1 MEKHGKLTPTSLP
14 GVESAVTRT
23 DRQAQRRIIDGED
36 AKRARPLQR
45 APAHTHHAMDAVPG
59 DHGIKR
65 PREAIT
71 PRHTSPFVSANDVT
85 ASLQEQAQR
94 FISQLEMG
102 EVLEHDRDTTEAVM
116 TGTDESAQWAYGSE
130 YYLRHDGEDDKE
142 HPSRS
147 HTVGS
152 TAAAAAAQESA
163 SDAQADKARKVV
175 VSLTVAPPSFFTS
188 GNDFETS
195 VLSRR
200 SAAAAHKDDND
211 DGGDLDRRDGF
222 ATSRFLHEALRTSD
236 VDIIVPVVS
245 HSCSLAVSASKG
257 SQTLAELKR
266 LMDRERTN
274 RDVMDTSKSSL
285 TQLLQK
291 DTYGRVVNGEEKEVE
306 GVGGGSAPGH
316 AHSGRVSSFADDRC
330 NDDGEEE
337 EAKYL
342 KRQLCLEK
350 ERLAEMTQLRGTLDA
365 SSTASPPAAGG
376 ANSQWGSNQESRRQ
390 RKDEQ
395 LARIEGRK
403 AQMETLA
410 DDADEVERR
419 DAMRRQ
425 RESLPIHHCKDE
437 LLRYVGESAVTVV
450 VGETGSGKT
459 TQLVQYLYQ
468 RGYARHGKIIGCTQ
482 PRRLAAIGVARR
494 VSDEMGCALGTTVGY
509 SIHLDD
515 TTTADTRVKFMTD
528 GVLLR
533 ETVNDPSLDKYSV
546 VMLDEAHERSVD
558 TDVLMGVLKL
568 ALRRRGDLK
577 LIVTSATMDV
587 RKFSAFFGNAPCY
600 EIPGQT
606 FPVKIHYSA
615 TPVADYVAE
624 AVFRVCQLHLQM
636 PLEAKHDILV
646 FMTGREDVYGTCELI
661 RRRLTELSPQHLS
674 TLLIISCLSEAAPAR
689 STEIGVLEA
698 TPAGLR
704 KVVVATNVA
713 ETSLTIDGVRYVVDC
728 GFMKTNVYRPSI
740 GMNTLQRYPTSQA
753 QANQRK
759 GRAGRTT
766 EGTCYRL
773 YTEVQ
778 YAEEMLPNSV
788 PEIQRSSVD
797 SVVLLLKSIGVHRLR
812 DFEFMDAPPAANVR
826 SSMFHLWVLG
836 FLDDAGAITA
846 PGQQALEFPM
856 SPVLAKLLLE
866 SATMGCA
873 LEMARIVAMIS
884 ADPKNLF
891 ELPKG
896 REKVAQQHHSRFY
909 ANDSDHLTLLHVFT
923 QYLDHGRSRQWA
935 QDHFL
940 HAPTLA
946 RAHDVFA
953 QLIEK
958 LRKLHL
964 PIQSCGH
971 AETDKVRHCLAKAF
985 VLQAARRSDRRWTE
999 YRPLLNAGVACAVHP
1014 ASAVHARSE
1023 MPPYIIYNDLLLT
1036 HKEYLVMVTAVEPEW
1051 LVESSRG
1058 IYEMRHGM
1066 TSSSTTTAPSSF
1078 AVAAATTPTPS
1089 TASRA
1094 SHASMSSSP
1103 TAPSASG
1110 SSTTVCAEAKAPTKK
1125 PAFGMLSSK
1134 RRPNI

>member
-1 MEKHGKLTPTSLP
+1 MSN
-14 GVESAVTRT
+14 
-23 DRQAQRRIIDGED
+23 
-36 AKRARPLQR
+36 
-45 APAHTHHAMDAVPG
+45 
-59 DHGIKR
+59 DHGSKR
-65 PREAIT
+65 PREASA
-71 PRHTSPFVSANDVT
+71 PRHTLPAVSETDVT
-85 ASLQEQAQR
+85 ASLQGQAQR
-94 FISQLEMG
+94 FVSQVEMG
-102 EVLEHDRDTTEAVM
+102 ELLEHDRDTTEAVM
-116 TGTDESAQWAYGSE
+116 TGADESAQWAYGSE
-130 YYLRHDGEDDKE
+130 YYLRHEREDDKVL
-142 HPSRS
+142 PSRS
-147 HTVGS
+147 HAVGS
-152 TAAAAAAQESA
+152 
-163 SDAQADKARKVV
+163 SDAHVGKAPKVV
-175 VSLTVAPPSFFTS
+175 VSLTVAPPPFFTS
-188 GNDFETS
+188 GTDFETS

-200 SAAAAHKDDND
+200 LEATLHKDDDD
-211 DGGDLDRRDGF
+211 DGTELNRGDES
-222 ATSRFLHEALRTSD
+222 AAPYFLHEALRTSD
-236 VDIIVPVVS
+236 LDIIVPVVS

-257 SQTLAELKR
+257 SHTLAELKR

-285 TQLLQK
+285 AQLLHK
-291 DTYGRVVNGEEKEVE
+291 DTYGRVVKEEEKAVT
-306 GVGGGSAPGH
+306 GVVSCSAPGQ
-316 AHSGRVSSFADDRC
+316 AHSSSVSSLAGDHHQ
-330 NDDGEEE
+330 DDGEED
-337 EAKYL
+337 EAKHL
-342 KRQLCLEK
+342 KRQLRLEQ
-350 ERLAEMTQLRGTLDA
+350 ERLAEMTRLRGAPDA
-365 SSTASPPAAGG
+365 SSTAPSIAAGG
-376 ANSQWGSNQESRRQ
+376 ANSQWSSNQESRRQ

-395 LARIEGRK
+395 LARIEERK
-403 AQMETLA
+403 AQMEALE
-410 DDADEVERR
+410 DDTNEVARR

-425 RESLPIHHCKDE
+425 REALPIHHCKEE
-437 LLRYVGESAVTVV
+437 LLRYIGESAVTVV

-468 RGYARHGKIIGCTQ
+468 RGYAQHGKIIGCTQ

-515 TTTADTRVKFMTD
+515 TTTAETRVKFMTD

-533 ETVNDPSLDKYSV
+533 ETVNDPSLDKYSIL
-546 VMLDEAHERSVD
+546 MLDEAHERSVD
-558 TDVLMGVLKL
+558 TDVLMGVLKR

-587 RKFSAFFGNAPCY
+587 SKFSAFFGNAPCY

-606 FPVKIHYSA
+606 FPVKIHYSP
-615 TPVADYVAE
+615 TPVADYVSE

-636 PLEAKHDILV
+636 PLEDKHDILV

-661 RRRLTELSPQHLS
+661 RRRLQELSPQHLS
-674 TLLIISCLSEAAPAR
+674 TLLIMPCLSEVASAW
-689 STEIGVLEA
+689 STEIGVLDA

-740 GMNTLQRYPTSQA
+740 GMNTLQRYPISHA

-773 YTEVQ
+773 YTEAQ

-812 DFEFMDAPPAANVR
+812 DFDFMDAPPAANVR
-826 SSMFHLWVLG
+826 NSMFHLWVLG
-836 FLDDAGAITA
+836 FLDDAGAITEQ
-846 PGQQALEFPM
+846 GQQALEFPM

-866 SATMGCA
+866 SVKMGCS

-909 ANDSDHLTLLHVFT
+909 SNDSDHLTLLHVFT
-923 QYLDHGRSRQWA
+923 QYLDHERSRQWA

-940 HAPTLA
+940 HAPTLS
-946 RAHDVFA
+946 RANDVFV
-953 QLIEK
+953 QLIER
-958 LRKLHL
+958 LRKVHL
-964 PIQSCGH
+964 PIRSCGH
-971 AETDKVRHCLAKAF
+971 AEMDKVRYCLAKAF
-985 VLQAARRSDRRWTE
+985 SLQAARRSERQWTD

-1058 IYEMRHGM
+1058 IYEMHHAS
-1066 TSSSTTTAPSSF
+1066 TSSPRITAPSSF
-1078 AVAAATTPTPS
+1078 AVEATTTPMP
-1089 TASRA
+1089 SRT
-1094 SHASMSSSP
+1094 SHGSMSSSL
-1103 TAPSASG
+1103 TAPSASK
-1110 SSTTVCAEAKAPTKK
+1110 SSTKVSAEAKAPAKK
-1125 PAFGMLSSK
+1125 ASFGFLSST
-1134 RRPNI
+1134 RRANI

>member
-1 MEKHGKLTPTSLP
+1 M
-14 GVESAVTRT
+14 SA
-23 DRQAQRRIIDGED
+23 
-36 AKRARPLQR
+36 
-45 APAHTHHAMDAVPG
+45 
-59 DHGIKR
+59 DHDLKR
-65 PREAIT
+65 PREKYT
-71 PRHTSPFVSANDVT
+71 VNQVHPLLSAKGVD
-85 ASLQEQAQR
+85 ASTQEQALR
-94 FISQLEMG
+94 FISQIEAG
-102 EVLEHDRDTTEAVM
+102 ELLEHDRDTTEAVM
-116 TGTDESAQWAYGSE
+116 TGADESAQWAYGSE
-130 YYLRHDGEDDKE
+130 YYLCYNGNNDKE
-142 HPSRS
+142 HTS
-147 HTVGS
+147 GN
-152 TAAAAAAQESA
+152 AAAAREGG
-163 SDAQADKARKVV
+163 SDGQAGKARKIVV
-175 VSLTVAPPSFFTS
+175 NFTMALPSFFFS
-188 GNDFETS
+188 GHDFETS
-195 VLSRR
+195 TR
-200 SAAAAHKDDND
+200 SGTAAATAREHDVDD
-211 DGGDLDRRDGF
+211 DGGGGGGVDVDRRGELF
-222 ATSRFLHEALRTSD
+222 TSRFLHEALRTTD

-245 HSCSLAVSASKG
+245 HSCSLAVSALKG
-257 SQTLAELKR
+257 SQALLELKR

-291 DTYGRVVNGEEKEVE
+291 DVYGCVVKADAQAVATGSSGSHPNHAHGGRVTNLAADHLNDGDTDVGEAE
-306 GVGGGSAPGH
+306 
-316 AHSGRVSSFADDRC
+316 
-330 NDDGEEE
+330 
-337 EAKYL
+337 YL
-342 KRQLCLEK
+342 QRQLRLEQ
-350 ERLAEMTQLRGTLDA
+350 ERLAEVTRLHGVPGA
-365 SSTASPPAAGG
+365 SPSTAAATRAG
-376 ANSQWGSNQESRRQ
+376 AEDSQWGSGQEKRRQ
-390 RKDEQ
+390 RKEQ
-395 LARIEGRK
+395 QLSLIEERK

-410 DDADEVERR
+410 DKPAEVERR

-425 RESLPIHHCKDE
+425 RESLPIYDCKEE
-437 LLRYVGESAVTVV
+437 LLRYIGENAVTVV

-459 TQLVQYLYQ
+459 TQLVQYLHQ
-468 RGYARHGKIIGCTQ
+468 RGYARQGKIIGCTQ

-515 TTTADTRVKFMTD
+515 TTTAETHVKFMTD

-606 FPVKIHYSA
+606 FPVKIHYSP
-615 TPVADYVAE
+615 TPIVDYVIE

-636 PLEAKHDILV
+636 PLEGKHDILV

-674 TLLIISCLSEAAPAR
+674 TLLIIPCLSEATSA
-689 STEIGVLEA
+689 STSEFGLLEA
-698 TPAGLR
+698 TPPGMR

-728 GFMKTNVYRPSI
+728 GFMKTNVYRPTI

-753 QANQRK
+753 QAGQRK

-773 YTEVQ
+773 YTEEQ
-778 YAEEMLPNSV
+778 YAKEMLPNSV

-797 SVVLLLKSIGVHRLR
+797 SVVLLLKSIGIQSLR
-812 DFEFMDAPPAANVR
+812 DFDFMDAPPAANVR
-826 SSMFHLWVLG
+826 NSMFHLWVLD
-836 FLDDAGAITA
+836 FLDDSGAITEQ
-846 PGQQALEFPM
+846 GQKALEFPI

-866 SATMGCA
+866 SAKVGCT
-873 LEMARIVAMIS
+873 LEMARVVAMIS

-923 QYLDHGRSRQWA
+923 QYVEHGRSRQWA

-946 RAHDVFA
+946 RANDVFA

-958 LRKLHL
+958 LRKVHL

-971 AETDKVRHCLAKAF
+971 EAIDKVRYCFAKAF
-985 VLQAARRSDRRWTE
+985 AMQAAQRSDRRWTD
-999 YRPLLNAGVACAVHP
+999 YRPLLNAGVTCAVHP

-1023 MPPYIIYNDLLLT
+1023 MPAYIIYNDLLLT

-1051 LVESSRG
+1051 LIEGSRG
-1058 IYEMRHGM
+1058 IYAMRHGET
-1066 TSSSTTTAPSSF
+1066 TSSLAAGAASP
-1078 AVAAATTPTPS
+1078 VAGETPTP
-1089 TASRA
+1089 TLLP
-1094 SHASMSSSP
+1094 SSP
-1103 TAPSASG
+1103 TAPSTSNTKAAA
-1110 SSTTVCAEAKAPTKK
+1110 VVKAPAKK
-1125 PAFGMLSSK
+1125 ATFNMMITK

>member
-1 MEKHGKLTPTSLP
+1 
-14 GVESAVTRT
+14 
-23 DRQAQRRIIDGED
+23 
-36 AKRARPLQR
+36 
-45 APAHTHHAMDAVPG
+45 MDAVPA

-65 PREAIT
+65 PREANSPGHT
-71 PRHTSPFVSANDVT
+71 PPFVSANDVA

-147 HTVGS
+147 HTAGS

-200 SAAAAHKDDND
+200 SAAAANKDDDD
-211 DGGDLDRRDGF
+211 DGGDLDRRGGF
-222 ATSRFLHEALRTSD
+222 VASRFLHEALRTSD

-291 DTYGRVVNGEEKEVE
+291 DTYGRMVNGEEKGVA
-306 GVGGGSAPGH
+306 GVGSGSAPGH
-316 AHSGRVSSFADDRC
+316 AHSGSVSSFTDDRR
-330 NDDGEEE
+330 NDNGEEE

-342 KRQLCLEK
+342 MRQLRLEQ
-350 ERLAEMTQLRGTLDA
+350 ERLADMARLRGASDA
-365 SSTASPPAAGG
+365 SSTAPPPAAGG
-376 ANSQWGSNQESRRQ
+376 ANSQWGSSQESRRQ

-437 LLRYVGESAVTVV
+437 LLRYIGESAVTVV

-606 FPVKIHYSA
+606 FPVKIHYSP

-661 RRRLTELSPQHLS
+661 RRRLAELSPQHLS
-674 TLLIISCLSEAAPAR
+674 TLLIMSCLSEAASAW
-689 STEIGVLEA
+689 STEIGVLDA

-773 YTEVQ
+773 YTEEQ

-797 SVVLLLKSIGVHRLR
+797 SVVLLLKSIGVHRLC
-812 DFEFMDAPPAANVR
+812 DFDFMDAPPAANVR

-836 FLDDAGAITA
+836 FLDDAGAITEQ
-846 PGQQALEFPM
+846 GQQALEFPM

-866 SATMGCA
+866 SAKMGCA

-909 ANDSDHLTLLHVFT
+909 SNDSDHLTLLHVFT
-923 QYLDHGRSRQWA
+923 QYLGHGRSRQWA

-940 HAPTLA
+940 HSPTLA
-946 RAHDVFA
+946 RANDVFA

-958 LRKLHL
+958 LRKVHL

-985 VLQAARRSDRRWTE
+985 ALQAARRSDRRWTE
-999 YRPLLNAGVACAVHP
+999 YRPLLNAGVACEVHP

-1058 IYEMRHGM
+1058 IYEMRHGV

-1078 AVAAATTPTPS
+1078 AVAVTTTPTPF

-1094 SHASMSSSP
+1094 SRASMSSSP

-1110 SSTTVCAEAKAPTKK
+1110 SSTKVCAETKAPTKK